1 MGKYKIK
8 NLEKYFKE
16 YRKSIKD
23 PTGFWEKI
31 AAENFDWHSRWNK
44 VLDFDMKEARFEWF
58 RNAKLNI
65 TQNCIDRHLQ
75 TQGDKTAIIFEP
87 NDVNEPAQHITY
99 RELYARVAKMANVLT
114 DQGIRKGD
122 RVCIYLPMIPELAVS
137 LLACARIGA
146 VHSVVFAGFSA
157 SALAARINDCDC
169 KTVITSD

>member
-8 NLEKYFKE
+8 DLEKYFKE

-31 AAENFDWHSRWNK
+31 AAENFNWHSRWDK

-87 NDVNEPAQHITY
+87 NDVN
-99 RELYARVAKMANVLT
+99 
-114 DQGIRKGD
+114 
-122 RVCIYLPMIPELAVS
+122 
-137 LLACARIGA
+137 
-146 VHSVVFAGFSA
+146 
-157 SALAARINDCDC
+157 
-169 KTVITSD
+169 